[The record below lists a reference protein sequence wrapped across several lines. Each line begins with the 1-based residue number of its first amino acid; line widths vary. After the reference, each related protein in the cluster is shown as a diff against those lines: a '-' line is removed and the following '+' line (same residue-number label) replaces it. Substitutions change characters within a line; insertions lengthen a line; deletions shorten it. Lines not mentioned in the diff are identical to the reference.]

1 MIKTQVFLMKLS
13 ISVPQGEA
21 CPAVFLCLFA
31 VGSVSLRFFYVLFKE
46 VIYMT
51 LNIFLFTITIQ
62 KRETSFE
69 ELIQNEK
76 AKKFYEENKQKVTHY
91 TQW

>member
-1 MIKTQVFLMKLS
+1 
-13 ISVPQGEA
+13 
-21 CPAVFLCLFA
+21 
-31 VGSVSLRFFYVLFKE
+31 
-46 VIYMT
+46 MT

-62 KRETSFE
+62 KREASFE

-76 AKKFYEENKQKVTHY
+76 AKKFYEENKQKLTHY